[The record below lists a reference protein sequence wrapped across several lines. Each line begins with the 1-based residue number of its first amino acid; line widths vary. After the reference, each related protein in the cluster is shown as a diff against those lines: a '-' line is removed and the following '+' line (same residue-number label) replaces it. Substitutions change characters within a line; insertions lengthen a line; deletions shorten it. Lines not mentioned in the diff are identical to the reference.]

1 MFMDQPEGRR
11 LPRPLLVFVLVTLA
25 VGALG
30 SIATEPAIP
39 TWYALLAKPGFNPPN
54 WVFAPVWTTL
64 YIVMAIAAW
73 RVWRGTGTKSV
84 EMALFGAQLIFNLA
98 WSWIFFAAHLL
109 LPALVEMAVLALLV
123 AATLVAFWRRDRI
136 AGALMLPYLA
146 WLGFAFAL
154 NWAIWRLNG

>member
-64 YIVMAIAAW
+64 YIMMGMAAW
-73 RVWRGTGTKSV
+73 RVWRVTGARSAEIV
-84 EMALFGAQLIFNLA
+84 LFAVQLAFNLA
-98 WSWIFFAAHLL
+98 WSWIFFSWHLL

-123 AATLVAFWRRDRI
+123 AATLIAFWRRDRI
-136 AGALMLPYLA
+136 AGVLMLPYLA

-154 NWAIWRLNG
+154 NLAIWRLNG